1 MTCCDCET
9 INQCTTEIKMIRP
22 IDHQLLNRQGYQN
35 PLTFIVQKSAW
46 LPHFIKPIN
55 TLAHGKQ
62 MQPESERCVKEPKEA
77 LAASRT
83 VDWVRD
89 TGSVIYGQRGRRLGE
104 INTLLQSHACCR
116 LIRSEALR
124 NVLNYLWLLMA
135 HLSDWLST
143 HSIGYFVKR
152 RGRGG
157 KPHTYI
163 QKGECKYCLSP
174 LSLLHS
180 SYAFI
185 NFQIFKPD
193 CLRCKHLWLE
203 ESCFTDIQTKPDW
216 LGASEIHRHHIFGD
230 KSWHYELVMDLTQ
243 RKDL

>member
-1 MTCCDCET
+1 MLWLRD
-9 INQCTTEIKMIRP
+9 NQSMYHWNQNDQTYWSP
-22 IDHQLLNRQGYQN
+22 IAEQTGLPEPSDLRRLK
-35 PLTFIVQKSAW
+35 ISM

-62 MQPESERCVKEPKEA
+62 MQPDSQRCVKEPKEA
-77 LAASRT
+77 LAASRA

-89 TGSVIYGQRGRRLGE
+89 TGSVIYRQRGRRLGE

-135 HLSDWLST
+135 HPSDWLST

-157 KPHTYI
+157 KPHTCI
-163 QKGECKYCLSP
+163 QKGEWKYWLFFSVT
-174 LSLLHS
+174 L
-180 SYAFI
+180 AFI
-185 NFQIFKPD
+185 MHSQTARSASQTVWDVNTSGWKSHVSLISRPSQYTSFDIMS
-193 CLRCKHLWLE
+193 LWW
-203 ESCFTDIQTKPDW
+203 I
-216 LGASEIHRHHIFGD
+216 
-230 KSWHYELVMDLTQ
+230 
-243 RKDL
+243 